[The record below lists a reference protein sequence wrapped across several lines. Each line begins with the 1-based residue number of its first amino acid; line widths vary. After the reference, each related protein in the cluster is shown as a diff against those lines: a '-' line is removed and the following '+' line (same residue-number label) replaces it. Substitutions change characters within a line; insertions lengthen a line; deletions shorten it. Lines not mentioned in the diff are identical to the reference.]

1 MVIEHENQIITH
13 DGFLAAEYDGSE
25 LAHGDTVW
33 IQIPGLEGIG
43 DWAEIDE
50 DGDAEETMVAAR
62 FWGEQYPQT
71 IARANIKYFQL
82 HQCECGATAGTAW
95 RICHPEA

>member
-1 MVIEHENQIITH
+1 MANTIT
-13 DGFLAAEYDGSE
+13 EYDGFPVREYDGYE

-62 FWGEQYPQT
+62 FWGEQYPMT
-71 IARANIKYFQL
+71 IARANIKYEQL
-82 HQCECGATAGTAW
+82 HSCECGNTAGTAW